1 MENSDRA
8 ALSNLTE
15 RFGAGP
21 FALKDDFYA
30 SDRGL
35 RVGDSEE
42 HFLDLYADK
51 TFPAYLKRKFRTAL
65 YDEFYL
71 FRSSEFHTFYAFS
84 GGTLPLQHCFVGFSS
99 CTDDGHPNIVRRHI

>member
-51 TFPAYLKRKFRTAL
+51 TFPAYLKRKFRTA
-65 YDEFYL
+65 
-71 FRSSEFHTFYAFS
+71 
-84 GGTLPLQHCFVGFSS
+84 
-99 CTDDGHPNIVRRHI
+99 